1 MGNWNSC
8 YRVWASV
15 TLWYTLDFSLDF
27 QFTHPNKTKIHIIDF
42 TSFWNFDL
50 LWISIYLFGISTYL
64 LGFHFTFFRFSI
76 YFFENVPVWNF
87 HLPFSGIPI
96 FFGISIYL
104 GFQFTF
110 FRFTIYIL
118 GISIYLSGIPVEFQP
133 LWNFDLHLGFQFT
146 C

>member
-1 MGNWNSC
+1 M
-8 YRVWASV
+8 Y
-15 TLWYTLDFSLDF
+15 LLF
-27 QFTHPNKTKIHIIDF
+27 QFT
-42 TSFWNFDL
+42 
-50 LWISIYLFGISTYL
+50 
-64 LGFHFTFFRFSI
+64 FHS
-76 YFFENVPVWNF
+76 
-87 HLPFSGIPI
+87 SGIPI

-146 C
+146 CSIYHFGISIYLFSIYLFWKMYLWDFSIYIFRISIYHVRISIYLFGISIYLLGFHFALNSIYLFGKGKLKFWKR